1 MNKQRTSY
9 KPLEPIKEELS
20 ELSLD
25 VFSTDRVLRYEYF
38 RIQAFS
44 DVSLSDFEY
53 EITTGRKD
61 LLEELDRR
69 LLTIIEDLAIPEEM
83 TNRPPENEV
92 MERNAVAAKI
102 TYKRALYMVRLNK
115 FCEAAQTTAFA
126 AYYLTESSPSLK
138 DNPYLVIRGA
148 HSMAVGLLEETLTSY
163 MAENYT
169 ASDCQSS
176 CGYCQDPL
184 STVAKYCTEVLEDL
198 NAPESKVKEIWTIAA
213 AMLGAYALIR
223 GATLDPMRF
232 PDDFPQQAKVALKM
246 ILVHEKT
253 DMKSFMASVAR
264 YVEMLRMCRI
274 DFFTHQYE
282 DELIVPWDPYDDFPA
297 SGS

>member
-1 MNKQRTSY
+1 VIKKESY
-9 KPLEPIKEELS
+9 QSLDVLKEELS

-38 RIQAFS
+38 RFQAFS
-44 DVSLSDFEY
+44 EVSLSDFEY
-53 EITTGRKD
+53 EITTGRQD
-61 LLEELDRR
+61 LLRELERR
-69 LLTIIEDLAIPEEM
+69 LQVIINDMAIPEEM
-83 TNRPPENEV
+83 VRRPPESEV

-115 FCEAAQTTAFA
+115 FCEAAKTTAFA

-138 DNPYLVIRGA
+138 ENPQLVIKSA
-148 HSMAVGLLEETLTSY
+148 HSMAIGLLEETLTAY
-163 MAENYT
+163 MCETYT

-198 NAPESKVKEIWTIAA
+198 DAPESKIKEIWTIAA
-213 AMLGAYALIR
+213 AMLGAYGKVR
-223 GATLDPMRF
+223 GATLDPLRF
-232 PDDFPQQAKVALKM
+232 PDDFPQQAKVALKL

-253 DMKSFMASVAR
+253 DQKSFMASVAK

-274 DFFTHQYE
+274 NFFTHQYE
-282 DELIVPWDPYDDFPA
+282 DDLIVPWDPYDEFPA
-297 SGS
+297 SG